1 MDGILLPL
9 ALILLAAEL
18 GAFVSDRLG
27 VTRVAGQIAAGL
39 VIGPSLL
46 GLVSDGETIRVLAG
60 VGALCILAVAGLE
73 TDLVALRGVGRPAV
87 LTALGGVILPF
98 AGGALVV
105 HWLGYDLR
113 AALFCGAILTATSVG
128 ISAAALRELGLVRSR
143 TGSTILGA
151 AVLDDILG
159 LVVLGLVV
167 AESGSGTG
175 AGTNPL
181 RQLGA
186 MAVVLTAAG
195 LGFWLLRGHLVTILH
210 QLHLR
215 GGGGAALLGLALVLA
230 WAFQAVGGLAGI
242 TGAYLAGVAVAGS
255 HVADG
260 LRNRLMHAGETL
272 FVPVFLVAIGLSAD
286 LHAIPAV
293 APAAFALL
301 AMAVLGKLVG
311 AGLGARLGGLGGH
324 SSLGVGIGM
333 IARGEVALVAA
344 AIGRTSGAIDA
355 GLYSAVVLVALGTTV
370 LTPVLLAVWASRP
383 SLAGLVPDGASG
395 LPVVRRAVLS
405 GLDAE

>member
-27 VTRVAGQIAAGL
+27 VTRVAGQIGAGL
-39 VIGPSLL
+39 LIGPSVF
-46 GLVSDGETIRVLAG
+46 GLVGDGETIRLLAG

-73 TDLVALRGVGRPAV
+73 TDLVALRSVGRPAA

-98 AGGALVV
+98 AGGALVL

-128 ISAAALRELGLVRSR
+128 ISAAALGELHLLRSR

-167 AESGSGTG
+167 AESGSGAG
-175 AGTNPL
+175 ADPL

-186 MAVVLTAAG
+186 MAIVLTAAG

-215 GGGGAALLGLALVLA
+215 GGGGAALLGLVLVLA

-242 TGAYLAGVAVAGS
+242 TGAYLAGLAVAGS

-260 LRNRLMHAGETL
+260 LRNRLTQAGETL

-286 LHAIPAV
+286 LHALPLV
-293 APAAFALL
+293 APAALALL
-301 AMAVLGKLVG
+301 AVAVLGKLIG

-355 GLYSAVVLVALGTTV
+355 GLYAAVVLVALGTTV
-370 LTPVLLAVWASRP
+370 LTPVLLAVWSSRP

-395 LPVVRRAVLS
+395 LPVVGRAVLS
-405 GLDAE
+405 GLDPE